1 MTKLL
6 DKQLLNKPNYSK
18 DNKMETKDP
27 ALTKTPISSHETLN
41 EMVTEHTANTV
52 INNHASVAEH
62 DEIKGT
68 RTLQETVIGAGLI
81 EDIESLDD
89 NSIDS
94 RIANSNTSE
103 RVVSERV
110 NHQDVLATTGAN
122 DEWVEGDIITQDDI
136 VNHDELEANTS
147 VTNGTDTFDKN
158 IVDNVHV
165 NEGDNAARQPDRRD
179 QQGGS
184 AFDEGINEYTV
195 GSEAPKSE
203 GITEMNRY
211 ASVDNAQSRILNPDQ
226 KD

>member
-1 MTKLL
+1 
-6 DKQLLNKPNYSK
+6 
-18 DNKMETKDP
+18 METKDP

>member
-1 MTKLL
+1 
-6 DKQLLNKPNYSK
+6 
-18 DNKMETKDP
+18 METKDP

-41 EMVTEHTANTV
+41 EMVTEHTANTPM
-52 INNHASVAEH
+52 NNQAIITDH

-81 EDIESLDD
+81 EDIESLDND
-89 NSIDS
+89 AIDS
-94 RIANSNTSE
+94 RVANA
-103 RVVSERV
+103 RV
-110 NHQDVLATTGAN
+110 NHPDALATTRAN
-122 DEWVEGDIITQDDI
+122 DEWVEGDIITQDDTA
-136 VNHDELEANTS
+136 NHDELEANTS

-179 QQGGS
+179 QQEGS

-211 ASVDNAQSRILNPDQ
+211 ANVDNAQSRILTPDQ

>member
-1 MTKLL
+1 
-6 DKQLLNKPNYSK
+6 
-18 DNKMETKDP
+18 METKDP

-41 EMVTEHTANTV
+41 QMVTEHTANTPM
-52 INNHASVAEH
+52 NNQASIADH

-81 EDIESLDD
+81 EDIESLDND
-89 NSIDS
+89 PIDS
-94 RIANSNTSE
+94 RVANSHTSE
-103 RVVSERV
+103 RVANARV
-110 NHQDVLATTGAN
+110 NHPDALATTRA
-122 DEWVEGDIITQDDI
+122 
-136 VNHDELEANTS
+136 NHDELEANTS

-211 ASVDNAQSRILNPDQ
+211 ANVDNAQSRILTPDQ

>member
-1 MTKLL
+1 
-6 DKQLLNKPNYSK
+6 
-18 DNKMETKDP
+18 METKDP

-41 EMVTEHTANTV
+41 EMVTEHTANTPM
-52 INNHASVAEH
+52 NNQASIADH

-81 EDIESLDD
+81 EDIESLDND
-89 NSIDS
+89 AIDS
-94 RIANSNTSE
+94 RVANSHTSE
-103 RVVSERV
+103 RVANARV
-110 NHQDVLATTGAN
+110 NHPDALATTGAN

-136 VNHDELEANTS
+136 ANHNELEANTS

-211 ASVDNAQSRILNPDQ
+211 ANVDNAQSRILTPDQ

>member
-1 MTKLL
+1 
-6 DKQLLNKPNYSK
+6 
-18 DNKMETKDP
+18 METKDP

-41 EMVTEHTANTV
+41 EMVTEHTANTPM
-52 INNHASVAEH
+52 NNQASIADH

-81 EDIESLDD
+81 EDIESLDND
-89 NSIDS
+89 AIDS
-94 RIANSNTSE
+94 RVANSHTSE
-103 RVVSERV
+103 RVANARV
-110 NHQDVLATTGAN
+110 NHPDALATTRAN

-136 VNHDELEANTS
+136 ANHDELEANTS

-195 GSEAPKSE
+195 GSDAPKSE

-211 ASVDNAQSRILNPDQ
+211 ANVDNAQSRILTPDQ